1 MLNWFHY
8 AVLMAMASLAGC
20 ASSGNQKDFIA
31 DARRYYQAG
40 EYDKAYRSVED
51 GLEAI
56 DSATR
61 LVSYDFIVERPELQV
76 AAERSFEPAALER
89 TFSSFDPSTARSL
102 EQVRLSYF
110 AKFALDDKVSRAKAN
125 IDSAYLKAN
134 SGRAAVTAARQS
146 SGQILLVNEAVFV
159 QLSSEDQDK
168 IRIGQPSMQVV
179 PMQSIGTLISHQVVD
194 TSKPGTTVGSQ
205 LGSAFAQA
213 AYIDQARLGNYSAV
227 TQVGAGLVGALIGS
241 SLDQSAQK
249 GFLINY
255 GIKLID
261 GSVKA
266 ILTRSADGIAA
277 PIGQCVFVD
286 DATEAPPYLCADNLV
301 SFLQRARTLN
311 ANNGSK
317 GRGAHVV
324 CQVSGVAA
332 IQLSREDCSKL
343 GGQVD

>member
-1 MLNWFHY
+1 
-8 AVLMAMASLAGC
+8 MAMASLAGC
-20 ASSGNQKDFIA
+20 ATSGDHKDFIG
-31 DARRYYQAG
+31 DARRYHQAG

-51 GLEAI
+51 GLDAT

-61 LVSYDFIVERPELQV
+61 LASYDFIVAHPELRV
-76 AAERSFEPAALER
+76 AAGSSFEPAALEK
-89 TFSSFDPSTARSL
+89 TFSSFDPSTARAL

-110 AKFALDDKVSRAKAN
+110 AKFALDDEISRAKAN

-134 SGRAAVTAARQS
+134 SGQAAVIAARQS
-146 SGQILLVNEAVFV
+146 GGQILLVNEAVFA
-159 QLSSEDQDK
+159 QLSSDDQDK

-179 PMQSIGTLISHQVVD
+179 PMRSVGTLVSHQIVD
-194 TSKPGTTVGSQ
+194 TSKPGTTAGSQ
-205 LGSAFAQA
+205 LGSAIAQA
-213 AYIDQARLGNYSAV
+213 AYIDQARIGNYSAV
-227 TQVGAGLVGALIGS
+227 TQIGAGLVGALVGS

-261 GSVKA
+261 GSVKS
-266 ILTRSADGIAA
+266 ILTRSVDGIAA

-301 SFLQRARTLN
+301 SFLQRAMTLN
-311 ANNGSK
+311 ADKGGK
-317 GRGAHVV
+317 GRGTHVV
-324 CQVSGVAA
+324 CQVSAVGA

>member
-1 MLNWFHY
+1 MFNWLHS

-20 ASSGNQKDFIA
+20 ASSGNQKNFIA
-31 DARRYYQAG
+31 DARRYYQTE

-51 GLEAI
+51 GLEAT

-61 LVSYDFIVERPELQV
+61 LISYDFIVSHPELQV
-76 AAERSFEPAALER
+76 AAERSFELAALER

-110 AKFALDDKVSRAKAN
+110 AKFALDEKVSRAKAN

-159 QLSSEDQDK
+159 QLSSDDQDK
-168 IRIGQPSMQVV
+168 IRFGHPSMQVV
-179 PMQSIGTLISHQVVD
+179 PMQSVGTLVSHQVVD

-205 LGSAFAQA
+205 LGSSIAQA

-227 TQVGAGLVGALIGS
+227 TQIGAGLVGALVGS

-249 GFLINY
+249 GYLINY
-255 GIKLID
+255 GIKFID

-266 ILTRSADGIAA
+266 ILTRSMDGIAA
-277 PIGQCVFVD
+277 PVGQCVFVD
-286 DATEAPPYLCADNLV
+286 DATEAPPYLCTDNLV
-301 SFLQRARTLN
+301 SFLQRARPLN
-311 ANNGSK
+311 ADKRGK
-317 GRGAHVV
+317 GRSTHVV
-324 CQVSGVAA
+324 CQVSGVGG
-332 IQLSREDCSKL
+332 IQLSREDCSKH

>member
-1 MLNWFHY
+1 MLNCFPY
-8 AVLMAMASLAGC
+8 ATLMAMASMAGC

-51 GLEAI
+51 GLEAT

-61 LVSYDFIVERPELQV
+61 LGSYDFIIAHPELQV
-76 AAERSFEPAALER
+76 AAERSFEPVALER

-110 AKFALDDKVSRAKAN
+110 AKFALDDKISRAKAN
-125 IDSAYLKAN
+125 INSSYLKAN
-134 SGRAAVTAARQS
+134 SGRSAVTAARQS
-146 SGQILLVNEAVFV
+146 SGQILLVNEAIFV
-159 QLSSEDQDK
+159 QLSSDDQDK
-168 IRIGQPSMQVV
+168 IRIGHPSMQVV
-179 PMQSIGTLISHQVVD
+179 PMQLTGTLVSHQVVD
-194 TSKPGTTVGSQ
+194 SSKPATTAGSQ

-227 TQVGAGLVGALIGS
+227 TQIGVGLVGALVGS

-255 GIKLID
+255 GIKHID

-266 ILTRSADGIAA
+266 TLTRSVDGIAA
-277 PIGQCVFVD
+277 PIGQCVYVD

-301 SFLQRARTLN
+301 SFLQRARALN
-311 ANNGSK
+311 ADKGGK
-317 GRGAHVV
+317 GRGTTVG
-324 CQVSGVAA
+324 CQVSGVGT

-343 GGQVD
+343 GAQVD

>member
-1 MLNWFHY
+1 MLNWFRF
-8 AVLMAMASLAGC
+8 AVLMTMTSLAGC
-20 ASSGNQKDFIA
+20 ASSGNQKDFVA

-40 EYDKAYRSVED
+40 DYDKAYRSVED
-51 GLEAI
+51 GLEAT

-61 LVSYDFIVERPELQV
+61 LASYDFIVANPELQV
-76 AAERSFEPAALER
+76 AAERSFEPSALER

-110 AKFALDDKVSRAKAN
+110 AKFAVDDKVSRAKAN
-125 IDSAYLKAN
+125 IESAYLKAN
-134 SGRAAVTAARQS
+134 SGRAAVIAARQS
-146 SGQILLVNEAVFV
+146 GGQILLVNEAVFI
-159 QLSSEDQDK
+159 QLSSDDQDK
-168 IRIGQPSMQVV
+168 IRIGHPSMQVV
-179 PMQSIGTLISHQVVD
+179 PMQLTGTLVSHQVVD

-205 LGSAFAQA
+205 LGSAIAQA

-227 TQVGAGLVGALIGS
+227 SQIGVGLVGALVGS
-241 SLDQSAQK
+241 SLDQSTQK
-249 GFLINY
+249 GYLINY

-277 PIGQCVFVD
+277 PVGQCVFVD

-311 ANNGSK
+311 ADKGGK
-317 GRGAHVV
+317 GRGTHVV
-324 CQVSGVAA
+324 CQVSGVGA

-343 GGQVD
+343 SGQVD